1 VKYQERFDDI
11 MELVQGANSAED
23 AQARVVEHLYERFRR
38 YDWVGIYRLEGEEL
52 VLGPWKGKAATE
64 HVRIRVG
71 EGVCGA
77 CAVSCRTEL
86 VPDVGADARYL
97 ACFSE
102 TRSEIVVP
110 IVKKGRFW
118 GEIDIDSGTLNAF
131 DPDDVE
137 FLEAMAKLLAERI

>member
-52 VLGPWKGKAATE
+52 MLGPWKGKAATE
-64 HVRIRVG
+64 HVRIKVG
-71 EGVCGA
+71 KGVCGA
-77 CAVSCRTEL
+77 CAVSCKTEV
-86 VPDVGADARYL
+86 VPDVRADARYL

-102 TRSEIVVP
+102 TKSEIVVP
-110 IVKKGRFW
+110 IVKNGRFW
-118 GEIDIDSGTLNAF
+118 GEIDIDSSSLDAF
-131 DPDDVE
+131 VRAR
-137 FLEAMAKLLAERI
+137 AMPREPGPGNR

>member
-1 VKYQERFDDI
+1 MKYPERLDDI
-11 MELVQGANSAED
+11 KELIQGATTAED

-77 CAVSCRTEL
+77 CAVSCRTEV
-86 VPDVGADARYL
+86 VPDVSADARYL

-102 TRSEIVVP
+102 TKSEIVVP

-118 GEIDIDSGTLNAF
+118 GEIDIDSSTLNAF

-137 FLEAMAKLLAERI
+137 FLEALAKLLAERI

>member
-1 VKYQERFDDI
+1 VKYPERLDDI
-11 MELVQGANSAED
+11 AELIRGATTAED
-23 AQARVVEHLYERFRR
+23 AQARAVEHLYERFRR

-52 VLGPWKGKAATE
+52 VLGPWKGEAATE

-77 CAVSCRTEL
+77 CAVSGRTEV
-86 VPDVGADARYL
+86 VPDVSADDRYV

-102 TRSEIVVP
+102 TKSEIVVP

-118 GEIDIDSGTLNAF
+118 GEIDIDSSTLNAF
-131 DPDDVE
+131 GPDDVE
-137 FLEAMAKLLAERI
+137 FLEALAKLLAARV